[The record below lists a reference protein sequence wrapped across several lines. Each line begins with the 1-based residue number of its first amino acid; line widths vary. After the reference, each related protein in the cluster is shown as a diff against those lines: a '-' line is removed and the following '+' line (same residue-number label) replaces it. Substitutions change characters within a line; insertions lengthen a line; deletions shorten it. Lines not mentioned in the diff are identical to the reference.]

1 VPLNKGPSDHE
12 YRILPEE
19 EQIKHLKSFLE
30 KGNTEHATTITIPSI
45 KKEKNT
51 KGFVMHIRFDVKI
64 RLKDV
69 ISHFII
75 YNLLCMPE
83 KR

>member
-1 VPLNKGPSDHE
+1 
-12 YRILPEE
+12 
-19 EQIKHLKSFLE
+19 LE

-83 KR
+83 K